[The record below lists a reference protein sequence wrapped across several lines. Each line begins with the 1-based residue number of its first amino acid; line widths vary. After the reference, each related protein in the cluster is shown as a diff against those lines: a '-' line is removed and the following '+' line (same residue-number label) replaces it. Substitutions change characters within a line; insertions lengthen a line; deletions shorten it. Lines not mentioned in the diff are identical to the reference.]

1 MGSGKSRKKLPG
13 TIHDPLWSGPDY
25 AKALRHIPNN
35 GKGFAVE
42 DLGFGNPETA
52 PPYSAALQRQV
63 SLLVADKNA
72 DYYLFDELE
81 RPVRFIV
88 DDPELKPFF
97 RLTRTH
103 ALSSN
108 DPPGVATMVEY
119 IIKVMEQRPG
129 LSREKIIA
137 QFEREYENDVVGNLA
152 RLPRIG
158 RGTFLEVTSRNI
170 SKIVTTAQLT

>member
-1 MGSGKSRKKLPG
+1 
-13 TIHDPLWSGPDY
+13 
-25 AKALRHIPNN
+25 
-35 GKGFAVE
+35 
-42 DLGFGNPETA
+42 
-52 PPYSAALQRQV
+52 
-63 SLLVADKNA
+63 
-72 DYYLFDELE
+72 
-81 RPVRFIV
+81 
-88 DDPELKPFF
+88 
-97 RLTRTH
+97 
-103 ALSSN
+103 
-108 DPPGVATMVEY
+108 MVEY